1 MLVGAV
7 GIENNDEW
15 NFKDLRGTR
24 RNVKS
29 LKRNE
34 RACKGI
40 LIAPPKLPRFFS
52 GVEILR
58 PLFVRNVGSVSKFAA
73 RMASRHFINQ
83 PPHSR
88 VLRREGARLPWAHA
102 TRLQQ
107 PHRLLLT
114 TNVANNRG
122 ICFSSIK
129 TAVLDLLTERARSAC
144 RDADRSTHP
153 PH

>member
-1 MLVGAV
+1 M

-52 GVEILR
+52 GVEILH
-58 PLFVRNVGSVSKFAA
+58 PLFVRNVGSVSRFAA

-83 PPHSR
+83 PLHSR
-88 VLRREGARLPWAHA
+88 VLRREGARLPWAH
-102 TRLQQ
+102 TSRLQQ
-107 PHRLLLT
+107 LHSFLCLLC
-114 TNVANNRG
+114 V
-122 ICFSSIK
+122 FSNLGS
-129 TAVLDLLTERARSAC
+129 LLFAQSKSQWHEEFGFLHSFGTG
-144 RDADRSTHP
+144 DAP
-153 PH
+153 AL